1 LTCGGFNLA
10 TSLVEKIAQQL
21 KEAIKAK
28 DDSRVSC
35 LRVLKAAVTN
45 EQGRRTE
52 PLKDEDV
59 QAVVQSLVRKGQEA
73 AGEFRKGHR
82 EDMAAKE
89 EAEVQML
96 SGFLPQQLVPAE
108 IERVL
113 KEIIAEVSA
122 SGPKDLGK
130 VMKAAMGRLAGKVQG
145 KEVNEIAKRLLG

>member
-1 LTCGGFNLA
+1 LA
-10 TSLVEKIAQQL
+10 ASLVEKIAQDL
-21 KEAIKAK
+21 KAAMKAK
-28 DDSRVSC
+28 DDIRLSC

-59 QAVVQSLVRKGQEA
+59 QAVIQSLIRKGQEA
-73 AGEFRKGHR
+73 AVEFRKGLR

-89 EAEVQML
+89 EGEVKIL
-96 SGFLPQQLVPAE
+96 SGYLPQQLAPAE
-108 IERVL
+108 IEKAL

-130 VMKAAMGRLAGKVQG
+130 VMKAAMGRLSGKVQG

>member
-1 LTCGGFNLA
+1 MA
-10 TSLVEKIAQQL
+10 TPLVEKIAQDL
-21 KEAIKAK
+21 KQALKAK
-28 DDSRVSC
+28 DEARISC

-59 QAVVQSLVRKGQEA
+59 QSVIQSLIRKGQEA
-73 AGEFRKGHR
+73 AVEFRKGHR
-82 EDMAAKE
+82 EDMAVKE
-89 EAEVQML
+89 ESEARIF
-96 SGFLPQQLVPAE
+96 GGYLPQQLEPAE
-108 IERVL
+108 IEAVL
-113 KEIIAEVSA
+113 RGIIAEVSA

>member
-1 LTCGGFNLA
+1 MA
-10 TSLVEKIAQQL
+10 TSLVEKIAQDL

-28 DDSRVSC
+28 NEFRVSC

-45 EQGRRTE
+45 EQGRRTQ
-52 PLKDEDV
+52 PLTDEDT
-59 QAVVQSLVRKGQEA
+59 QAVIQSLVRKGQEA
-73 AGEFRKGHR
+73 AVEFRKGHR

-89 EAEVQML
+89 EGEVKIL
-96 SGFLPQQLVPAE
+96 SGYLPQQLSPAE
-108 IERVL
+108 IETVL

>member
-1 LTCGGFNLA
+1 LA
-10 TSLVEKIAQQL
+10 IPLVEEIAQNL
-21 KEAIKAK
+21 KAALKARDEA
-28 DDSRVSC
+28 RVSC

-59 QAVVQSLVRKGQEA
+59 QSVIQSLIRKGQEA
-73 AGEFRKGHR
+73 AVEFRKGHR

-89 EAEVQML
+89 EAEVKIF
-96 SGFLPQQLVPAE
+96 SEYLPQQLAPAE

-113 KEIIAEVSA
+113 KEIIADVSA

-130 VMKAAMGRLAGKVQG
+130 VMKAAMGRLAGEVQG

>member
-1 LTCGGFNLA
+1 LA
-10 TSLVEKIAQQL
+10 ASLVEKIAQDL
-21 KEAIKAK
+21 KQALKSKDEA
-28 DDSRVSC
+28 RLSC

-52 PLKDEDV
+52 PLKDEE
-59 QAVVQSLVRKGQEA
+59 VQSVIQSLIRKGQEA
-73 AGEFRKGHR
+73 AAEFRKGHR

-89 EAEVQML
+89 EAEVKIF
-96 SGFLPQQLVPAE
+96 SGYLPQQLAPSE
-108 IERVL
+108 IEGVL

>member
-1 LTCGGFNLA
+1 MA
-10 TSLVEKIAQQL
+10 VPLVEEIAQNL
-21 KEAIKAK
+21 KAALKARDEA
-28 DDSRVSC
+28 RVSC

-59 QAVVQSLVRKGQEA
+59 QSVIQSLIRKGQEA
-73 AGEFRKGHR
+73 AVEFRKGHR

-89 EAEVQML
+89 EAEVKIF
-96 SGFLPQQLVPAE
+96 SEYLPQQLAPAE

-130 VMKAAMGRLAGKVQG
+130 VMKAAMGRLAGEVQG

>member
-1 LTCGGFNLA
+1 LA
-10 TSLVEKIAQQL
+10 ASLVEKIAQDL

-28 DDSRVSC
+28 NEFRVSC

-45 EQGRRTE
+45 EQGRRTQ
-52 PLKDEDV
+52 PLTDEDT
-59 QAVVQSLVRKGQEA
+59 QAVIQSLVRKGQEA
-73 AGEFRKGHR
+73 AVEFRKGHR

-89 EAEVQML
+89 EGEVKIL
-96 SGFLPQQLVPAE
+96 SGYLPQQLSPAE
-108 IERVL
+108 IETVL

>member
-1 LTCGGFNLA
+1 MA
-10 TSLVEKIAQQL
+10 APLVEKIANDL
-21 KEAIKAK
+21 KQAIKTK
-28 DDSRVSC
+28 DEFRVSC

-59 QAVVQSLVRKGQEA
+59 QAVIQSLVRKGQEA
-73 AGEFRKGHR
+73 ATEFRKGHR

-89 EAEVQML
+89 EGEVKIL
-96 SGFLPQQLVPAE
+96 SGYLPIQLAPAE
-108 IERVL
+108 IEKVL

>member
-1 LTCGGFNLA
+1 LA
-10 TSLVEKIAQQL
+10 LSLVERIAQDL

-28 DDSRVSC
+28 NEFRVSC
-35 LRVLKAAVTN
+35 LRVLKATITN
-45 EQGRRTE
+45 EQGRRTQ

-59 QAVVQSLVRKGQEA
+59 HAVIQSLVRKGQEA
-73 AGEFRKGHR
+73 AVEFRKGLR

-89 EAEVQML
+89 EGEVKIL
-96 SGFLPQQLVPAE
+96 SGYLPQQLTPAE
-108 IERVL
+108 IENVL

-130 VMKAAMGRLAGKVQG
+130 VMKAAMGRLAGKAQG

>member
-1 LTCGGFNLA
+1 MA
-10 TSLVEKIAQQL
+10 ASLVEKIAHDL
-21 KEAIKAK
+21 KEAIKTK
-28 DDSRVSC
+28 DEFRVSC

-59 QAVVQSLVRKGQEA
+59 QAVIQSLIRKGQEA
-73 AGEFRKGHR
+73 AAEFRKGHR
-82 EDMAAKE
+82 EDIATKE
-89 EAEVQML
+89 EGEVKIL
-96 SGFLPQQLVPAE
+96 STYLPQQLAPDE
-108 IERVL
+108 IEKVL

>member
-1 LTCGGFNLA
+1 
-10 TSLVEKIAQQL
+10 VEEIAQNL
-21 KEAIKAK
+21 KAALKARDEA
-28 DDSRVSC
+28 RVSC

-59 QAVVQSLVRKGQEA
+59 QSVIQSLIRKGQEA
-73 AGEFRKGHR
+73 AVEFRKGHR

-89 EAEVQML
+89 EAEVKIF
-96 SGFLPQQLVPAE
+96 SEYLPQQLAPAE

>member
-1 LTCGGFNLA
+1 MA
-10 TSLVEKIAQQL
+10 ASLVEKIAQDL
-21 KEAIKAK
+21 KQALKSKDEA
-28 DDSRVSC
+28 RLSC

-52 PLKDEDV
+52 PLKDEE
-59 QAVVQSLVRKGQEA
+59 VQSVIQSLIRKGQEA
-73 AGEFRKGHR
+73 AAEFRKGHR

-89 EAEVQML
+89 EAEVKIF
-96 SGFLPQQLVPAE
+96 SGYLPQQLAPSE
-108 IERVL
+108 IEGVL

>member
-1 LTCGGFNLA
+1 MA
-10 TSLVEKIAQQL
+10 TSLVERIAQDL
-21 KEAIKAK
+21 KEALKAK
-28 DDSRVSC
+28 DEARGSC

-59 QAVVQSLVRKGQEA
+59 QSVIQSMIRKGQEA
-73 AGEFRKGHR
+73 AMEFRKGHR
-82 EDMAAKE
+82 EDLAAKE
-89 EAEVQML
+89 EGEVKIF
-96 SGFLPQQLVPAE
+96 GGYLPQQLAPAE
-108 IERVL
+108 IEKVL

-145 KEVNEIAKRLLG
+145 KEVNEIAKKLLG

>member
-1 LTCGGFNLA
+1 MA
-10 TSLVEKIAQQL
+10 TPLVEKIAQDL
-21 KEAIKAK
+21 KQALKAK
-28 DDSRVSC
+28 DEARISC

-59 QAVVQSLVRKGQEA
+59 QSVIQSLIRKGQEA
-73 AGEFRKGHR
+73 AVEFRKGHR
-82 EDMAAKE
+82 EDLAVKE
-89 EAEVQML
+89 ESETRIF
-96 SGFLPQQLVPAE
+96 GGYLPQQLAPAE
-108 IERVL
+108 IEAVL
-113 KEIIAEVSA
+113 RGIIAEVSA

>member
-1 LTCGGFNLA
+1 LA
-10 TSLVEKIAQQL
+10 ASLVERIAQDL

-28 DDSRVSC
+28 NDFRVSC

-45 EQGRRTE
+45 EQGRRTQ

-59 QAVVQSLVRKGQEA
+59 QAVIQSLVRKGQEA
-73 AGEFRKGHR
+73 AVEFRKGLR

-89 EAEVQML
+89 EGEVKIL
-96 SGFLPQQLVPAE
+96 SGYLPQQLAPAE
-108 IERVL
+108 IENVL

-122 SGPKDLGK
+122 SGLKDLGK
-130 VMKAAMGRLAGKVQG
+130 VMKAAMGRLTGKVQG

>member
-1 LTCGGFNLA
+1 
-10 TSLVEKIAQQL
+10 VEEIAQNL
-21 KEAIKAK
+21 KAALKARDEA
-28 DDSRVSC
+28 RVSC
-35 LRVLKAAVTN
+35 LRVLKATVTN

-59 QAVVQSLVRKGQEA
+59 QSVIQSLIRKGQEA
-73 AGEFRKGHR
+73 AVEFRKGHR

-89 EAEVQML
+89 EAEVKIF
-96 SGFLPQQLVPAE
+96 SEYLPQQLAPAE

-113 KEIIAEVSA
+113 KEIVAEVSA

>member
-1 LTCGGFNLA
+1 
-10 TSLVEKIAQQL
+10 VDKIAQDL
-21 KEAIKAK
+21 KQALKAK
-28 DDSRVSC
+28 DEARLSC

-52 PLKDEDV
+52 PLKEEDIQSV
-59 QAVVQSLVRKGQEA
+59 IQSLIRKGQEA
-73 AGEFRKGHR
+73 AVEFRKGHR

-89 EAEVQML
+89 EGEVKIL
-96 SGFLPQQLVPAE
+96 SGYLPQQLAPAE
-108 IERVL
+108 IESVL

-145 KEVNEIAKRLLG
+145 KEVNEIAKKLLG